1 MDKYNYIFNCIY
13 TLTNIGIFYYQNH
26 ELKAVKKGID
36 YNPIQDSP
44 GFCEMLIEFADNQDM
59 PVVYQ
64 DSFQV
69 LYICIKE
76 EMYYLF
82 GPISLS
88 NMNKIELHNYY
99 QAYGINGQRERKLPL
114 LLFSKAVALIGMIT
128 KIILDKEYTAEELIQ
143 GNHMAEQLEKN
154 IEQEQILFQIRE
166 EENEIYHHT
175 YEEERELLSCVREG
189 KVEEALQLNMR
200 IDVTTGKISRIEK
213 SHWKNVVTVSI
224 AMCTRAAVE
233 GGISPKE
240 AYQISDFYLQKSDE
254 CKSVSEL
261 IALRNRAVRDLTE
274 RVSKKKSNQ
283 KKSNYVERCKDY
295 ISKHYREKIYL
306 KDIAE
311 AMGIGSTYLSRL
323 FSEETGICIQD
334 YIAQC
339 RVDKAANL
347 LAYSEESIAF
357 IAEYVNF
364 PSQSYFGNVFKKYK
378 QMTPREYREKYKTA
392 EFVTTKQKIFTEK

>member
-36 YNPIQDSP
+36 YNPIQDSS

-128 KIILDKEYTAEELIQ
+128 KIMLDKEYTAEELIQ

-154 IEQEQILFQIRE
+154 IEQEQILFQIR
-166 EENEIYHHT
+166 
-175 YEEERELLSCVREG
+175 
-189 KVEEALQLNMR
+189 EEALQLNMR

-311 AMGIGSTYLSRL
+311 AMGIGSTYLSWL

>member
-26 ELKAVKKGID
+26 ELKAIKKGID

-99 QAYGINGQRERKLPL
+99 QAYGINSQRERKLPL

-166 EENEIYHHT
+166 E
-175 YEEERELLSCVREG
+175 
-189 KVEEALQLNMR
+189 ALQLNMR
-200 IDVTTGKISRIEK
+200 IDVTTGRMSRIEK

-311 AMGIGSTYLSRL
+311 VMGIGSTYLSRL

>member
-26 ELKAVKKGID
+26 ELKAIKKGID

-114 LLFSKAVALIGMIT
+114 LLFSK
-128 KIILDKEYTAEELIQ
+128 EELIQ

-166 EENEIYHHT
+166 EEAPTSIFFEMSEVCDTILAGTADNIPFDFM
-175 YEEERELLSCVREG
+175 G
-189 KVEEALQLNMR
+189 KKAY
-200 IDVTTGKISRIEK
+200 
-213 SHWKNVVTVSI
+213 I
-224 AMCTRAAVE
+224 A
-233 GGISPKE
+233 
-240 AYQISDFYLQKSDE
+240 
-254 CKSVSEL
+254 
-261 IALRNRAVRDLTE
+261 
-274 RVSKKKSNQ
+274 KKSNEQ
-283 KKSNYVERCKDY
+283 FQRADGK
-295 ISKHYREKIYL
+295 
-306 KDIAE
+306 
-311 AMGIGSTYLSRL
+311 
-323 FSEETGICIQD
+323 F
-334 YIAQC
+334 
-339 RVDKAANL
+339 ANL
-347 LAYSEESIAF
+347 IYNPERI
-357 IAEYVNF
+357 
-364 PSQSYFGNVFKKYK
+364 K
-378 QMTPREYREKYKTA
+378 
-392 EFVTTKQKIFTEK
+392 